1 MKKTYIAPS
10 IIWMEAETEEMIS
23 ASGVEN
29 GFKLDGEVPTTE
41 ATSGNLSRRSVW
53 DDEE

>member
-1 MKKTYIAPS
+1 MTMKKTYIAPS

-23 ASGVEN
+23 ASVEK
-29 GFKLDGEVPTTE
+29 GFNVDDAPVTTE
-41 ATSGNLSRRSVW
+41 TSGNLSRRSVW